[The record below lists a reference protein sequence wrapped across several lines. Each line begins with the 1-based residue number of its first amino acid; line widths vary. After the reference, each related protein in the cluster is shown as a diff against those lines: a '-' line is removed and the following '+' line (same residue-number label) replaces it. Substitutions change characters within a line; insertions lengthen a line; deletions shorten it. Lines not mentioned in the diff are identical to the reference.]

1 MLISCLFEFNLIH
14 VSHCYKLFLRL
25 LFQVVAEQYS
35 VTFYS
40 EKGFG
45 SVVDYKRD
53 SKTDMFQIGRSTEP
67 LVDFIVVDTIG
78 GPKDNIDEYLSHS
91 TISRFACR
99 INVERTAPNRAKI
112 FAAAFDSHKRIFLG
126 VSEIRMVNWIWF

>member
-1 MLISCLFEFNLIH
+1 M
-14 VSHCYKLFLRL
+14 
-25 LFQVVAEQYS
+25 
-35 VTFYS
+35 TFFS

-45 SVVDYKRD
+45 SVVDYKKD

-99 INVERTAPNRAKI
+99 INVERAAPNRAKI

-126 VSEIRMVNWIWF
+126 VSKAHMVNWIWFYFEK